1 MAVKAT
7 VEDRADDFSAV
18 ARLFRL
24 LVRPENF
31 DDPARQKLVVETL
44 LRETF
49 PNDATI
55 RVKVGQGQELLTQI
69 TILLMSL
76 TIIPSNQPYQPAALP
91 TVSISLS

>member
-7 VEDRADDFSAV
+7 VEDRADDFSTV

-55 RVKVGQGQELLTQI
+55 RVKVGQELLTQI

-91 TVSISLS
+91 TGSISLP